1 MTNDLS
7 GRRQFL
13 ASFGGAS
20 LVLLATAPNVRAEE
34 EKEEAEVSANED
46 LMREHGLIRRA
57 LLVYGEAARR
67 ARTAPKTVPLKRL
80 GETATLFRDFAEDYH
95 ERALEERHI
104 FPVVRKLKT
113 PAAKLPDVLLAQH
126 QRGREITDY
135 VQRLATRAT
144 LGADAE
150 SLAIVLESF
159 VRMYEPHAAREDT
172 ELFPAWKAALGEH
185 GYAEMGEQFEEIE
198 HRTFGGDGFD
208 DALERI
214 ARIEVEFGLADL
226 SALTAPPPP
235 ADVAR

>member
-1 MTNDLS
+1 MTNDLAQ
-7 GRRQFL
+7 RRQFL
-13 ASFGGAS
+13 ISLGAAGLGL
-20 LVLLATAPNVRAEE
+20 LVAAPHARAEE
-34 EKEEAEVSANED
+34 DKEEEVSANED

-80 GETATLFRDFAEDYH
+80 GETAMLFRDFAEDYH

-113 PAAKLPDVLLAQH
+113 PVAKLPDVLLAQH

-150 SLAIVLESF
+150 PLAHALEGF

-172 ELFPAWKAALGEH
+172 ELFPAWKTALGER

-208 DALERI
+208 DALEKI

-226 SALTAPPPP
+226 STVTTPLPP
-235 ADVAR
+235 ANVAR